1 MGAVL
6 KKINDGVYAV
16 EKAIVVISLLMM
28 SVMVFFDVVQR
39 RYTSE
44 GSKLVKVIAKM
55 VRVDPESGSY
65 ESLMAASPWITGGLI
80 FLLVFA
86 GFLTAST
93 RTLHVSG
100 EKDDRQ
106 ERPERRPSAVL
117 AAAYAAG
124 SVGLAWLVLR
134 VMFGSGVQDALACS
148 EQGYSWE
155 CGMFPAGIIW
165 SQSMALVLTAW
176 VGFLGASMATS
187 DNRQLKVEAALR
199 YYPEGVRRFIGLLSN
214 VLTAVFCL
222 FLAYMATKLILDL
235 RDDYWQSDGLGGIFT
250 GTSVPQYVGFA
261 VLPIGYTLMA
271 LRFIGNGVLSFRGE
285 LVDTMGE
292 LGDMDL
298 DAIGDELARDGGSS
312 DVDEV
317 AEPEGAGEPPPPDEG
332 ADADAS
338 EEGDR

>member
-44 GSKLVKVIAKM
+44 GSKLIKLIGKLFG
-55 VRVDPESGSY
+55 VDEESSSY
-65 ESLMAASPWITGGLI
+65 ESLTAVSPWITGALI

-93 RTLHVSG
+93 RALHVSG
-100 EKDDRQ
+100 EKDDRE
-106 ERPERRPSAVL
+106 ERPERRPSAML

-124 SVGLAWLVLR
+124 TVGLAWLVLR

-199 YYPEGVRRFIGLLSN
+199 YYPEGVRRFVGLLSN

-222 FLAYMATKLILDL
+222 FLAYMASKLILDL
-235 RDDYWQSDGLGGIFT
+235 REDYIVSDGLGGIFT

-261 VLPIGYTLMA
+261 VLPIGYVLMA
-271 LRFIGNGVLSFRGE
+271 LRFFANGVLAFTGQ
-285 LVDTMGE
+285 LADTMGE

-298 DAIGDELARDGGSS
+298 DAIGEELARDGGTA
-312 DVDEV
+312 DADEV
-317 AEPEGAGEPPPPDEG
+317 AEPEKAGEPPATDDE
-332 ADADAS
+332 ADDE
-338 EEGDR
+338 EEGTR